1 MNKSTILERLNMLVK
16 LCEKTE
22 PDIPSD
28 TQLFTEHLI
37 SVQGMVKSIRDLH
50 TGKQTID
57 PDSERDMM
65 ISIMRESNKIW
76 RLRNKVKNGEWDDLS
91 GAVIDEEIE
100 DYLVEGQKI
109 NAIKYYR
116 SEMKER
122 FDKVVSLRGAKDYVD
137 MIQEDMRRRGIIIT

>member
-1 MNKSTILERLNMLVK
+1 MLVK

-28 TQLFTEHLI
+28 TQLFTEHSI
-37 SVQGMVKSIRDLH
+37 SVQGMMKSVRDLH

-57 PDSERDMM
+57 PDSERNLM
-65 ISIMRESNKIW
+65 ITIMRESNKIW
-76 RLRNKVKNGEWDDLS
+76 KLRNKVKNGEWNDLS
-91 GAVIDEEIE
+91 GAMIDEEIE

-122 FDKVVSLRGAKDYVD
+122 FDKVVSLRVAKDYVD

>member
-1 MNKSTILERLNMLVK
+1 MNKSVILDRLEMLVK
-16 LCEKTE
+16 LCEETE

-28 TQLFTEHLI
+28 TQLFTEHSI
-37 SVQGMVKSIRDLH
+37 SVQGMVKSVRDLH

-57 PDSERDMM
+57 PDSERNLM
-65 ISIMRESNKIW
+65 ITIMRESNKIW
-76 RLRNKVKNGEWDDLS
+76 KLRNKIKNGEWDDLS
-91 GAVIDEEIE
+91 GAVIDKEIE

-122 FDKVVSLRGAKDYVD
+122 FDKVVSLRVAKDYVD

>member
-28 TQLFTEHLI
+28 TQLFTEHSI
-37 SVQGMVKSIRDLH
+37 SVQGMVKSVRDLH
-50 TGKQTID
+50 TGKQTND
-57 PDSERDMM
+57 PDSERNLM
-65 ISIMRESNKIW
+65 ITIMRESNKIW
-76 RLRNKVKNGEWDDLS
+76 KLRNKVKNGEWNDLS
-91 GAVIDEEIE
+91 GAMIDEEIE

-122 FDKVVSLRGAKDYVD
+122 FDKVVSLRVAKDYVD

>member
-28 TQLFTEHLI
+28 TQLFTEHSI
-37 SVQGMVKSIRDLH
+37 SVQGMVKSVRDLH

-57 PDSERDMM
+57 PDSERNLM
-65 ISIMRESNKIW
+65 ITIMRESNKIW
-76 RLRNKVKNGEWDDLS
+76 KLRNKVKNGEWNDLS
-91 GAVIDEEIE
+91 GAMIDEEIE

-122 FDKVVSLRGAKDYVD
+122 FDKVVSLKVAKDYVD

>member
-1 MNKSTILERLNMLVK
+1 MNKSTILERLEMLVK
-16 LCEKTE
+16 LCSETE

-57 PDSERDMM
+57 SDSERNLM
-65 ISIMRESNKIW
+65 ITIMRESNKIW
-76 RLRNKVKNGEWDDLS
+76 KLRNKVKNGEWNDLS

-100 DYLVEGQKI
+100 NYLVEGQKI

-122 FDKVVSLRGAKDYVD
+122 FDKVVDLRVAKDYVD
-137 MIQEDMRRRGIIIT
+137 MIQEDMRRKGIIIT

>member
-1 MNKSTILERLNMLVK
+1 MDKSIILDRLKMLIK
-16 LCEKTE
+16 LCEETE

-28 TQLFTEHLI
+28 TQLFTEHSI
-37 SVQGMVKSIRDLH
+37 SVQGMMKSVRDLH

-57 PDSERDMM
+57 PDSERNLM
-65 ISIMRESNKIW
+65 ITIMRESNKIW
-76 RLRNKVKNGEWDDLS
+76 KLRNKVKNGEWDDLS
-91 GAVIDEEIE
+91 GAVIDKEIE

-122 FDKVVSLRGAKDYVD
+122 FDKVVSLRVAKDYVD

>member
-28 TQLFTEHLI
+28 TQLFTEHSI
-37 SVQGMVKSIRDLH
+37 SVQGMVKSVRDLH

-57 PDSERDMM
+57 PDSERNLM
-65 ISIMRESNKIW
+65 ITIMRESNKIW
-76 RLRNKVKNGEWDDLS
+76 KLRNKVKNGEWNDLS
-91 GAVIDEEIE
+91 GAVIDVEIE

-122 FDKVVSLRGAKDYVD
+122 FDKVVSLRVAKDYVD

>member
-37 SVQGMVKSIRDLH
+37 SVQGMVKSVRDLH

-57 PDSERDMM
+57 PDSERNLM
-65 ISIMRESNKIW
+65 ITIMRESNKIW
-76 RLRNKVKNGEWDDLS
+76 KLRNKVKNGEWDDLS
-91 GAVIDEEIE
+91 GAVIDKEIE

-122 FDKVVSLRGAKDYVD
+122 FDKVVSLRVAKDYVD

>member
-1 MNKSTILERLNMLVK
+1 MLVK

-28 TQLFTEHLI
+28 TQLFTEHSI
-37 SVQGMVKSIRDLH
+37 SVQGMVKSVRDLH

-57 PDSERDMM
+57 PDSERNLM
-65 ISIMRESNKIW
+65 ITIMRESNKIW
-76 RLRNKVKNGEWDDLS
+76 KLRNKIKNGEWDDLS
-91 GAVIDEEIE
+91 GAVIDKEIE

-122 FDKVVSLRGAKDYVD
+122 FDKVVSLRVAKDYVD